1 MKEIKSV
8 SYLIIFLIAV
18 TGCSINN
25 SGNKEQES
33 LYNWKFIGRL
43 SGKTIKDI
51 RLADDNTILGTTDR
65 RIYVSDDNGA
75 YFRGFGFPDSVDA
88 YRLRKYND
96 DYYLVGEMYSPYAS
110 GFWGGT
116 IRLLFVKKNGTD
128 EWEKLH
134 GGYLFQDVLVKQDNY
149 FVGAL
154 NGVTVVNAEY
164 NQVERFNLF
173 NSKLN
178 DQVDDMIEFHDYL
191 LLSSHEGVFGSND
204 LGSNWIDL
212 TAMLSK
218 DHDHIL
224 KMRID
229 GDGALHA
236 MAKHRSYI
244 TNNTSFD
251 WEIRYMPERYD
262 VFKPEIFQ

>member
-116 IRLLFVKKNGTD
+116 SGYFLLRKTELMNGRN
-128 EWEKLH
+128 
-134 GGYLFQDVLVKQDNY
+134 FM
-149 FVGAL
+149 VGICFRMFLL
-154 NGVTVVNAEY
+154 NKTT
-164 NQVERFNLF
+164 
-173 NSKLN
+173 
-178 DQVDDMIEFHDYL
+178 IL
-191 LLSSHEGVFGSND
+191 LGH
-204 LGSNWIDL
+204 
-212 TAMLSK
+212 
-218 DHDHIL
+218 
-224 KMRID
+224 
-229 GDGALHA
+229 
-236 MAKHRSYI
+236 
-244 TNNTSFD
+244 
-251 WEIRYMPERYD
+251 
-262 VFKPEIFQ
+262 